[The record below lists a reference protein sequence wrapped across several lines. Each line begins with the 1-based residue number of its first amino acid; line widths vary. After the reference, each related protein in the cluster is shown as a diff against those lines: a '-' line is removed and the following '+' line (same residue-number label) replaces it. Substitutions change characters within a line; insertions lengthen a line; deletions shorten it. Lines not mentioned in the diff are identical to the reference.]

1 MTPAARLSAAIDILD
16 RVLAGSPAEVVL
28 THWARGNRYAGSGD
42 RLALRDLVY
51 DALRRRRS
59 AAWVGG
65 GRETGRALALGTL
78 RLSGQD
84 PAPLFTGERFAPAP
98 LTGGDAGR
106 ALSEAP
112 DAVRL
117 DVPDWLLPRLRSDLG
132 EAADEAL
139 EVLRHRAPVWLR
151 VNSRRASTAAVA
163 ASLRAEGIGTR
174 PHDDLKFAL
183 EVTDNARKTRSSKAF
198 PEGLFEFQDAHSQA
212 VTLLLGEVRG
222 LPVLDYCAGGG
233 GKALHLADL
242 GARVT
247 AHDAHPARMRDL
259 PARAARAGVAISPA
273 ATAALPGLGP
283 WPLVLVDAPCSGSGT
298 WRRDPEGKWA
308 LTPERL
314 AGLLETQDSVLDAA
328 SALVEAGGRLAWIT
342 CSLLAAENRGRIATF
357 LARHRGWSATAARLF
372 MPGASGDG
380 FSIEILARSP
390 QG

>member
-1 MTPAARLSAAIDILD
+1 MTPASRLSAAIDILD
-16 RVLAGSPAEVVL
+16 RVLSGTPAELAL
-28 THWARGNRYAGSGD
+28 TQWARGNRYAGSGD

-65 GRETGRALALGTL
+65 GRETGRALVLGTL
-78 RLSGQD
+78 RLAGQD

-98 LTGGDAGR
+98 MTGDDAGR
-106 ALSEAP
+106 ALSDAP
-112 DAVRL
+112 DAIRL
-117 DVPDWLLPRLRSDLG
+117 DVPDWLLPRLRTDLG
-132 EAADEAL
+132 DAADEVL
-139 EVLRHRAPVWLR
+139 EVMRHRAPVWLR
-151 VNSRRASTAAVA
+151 VNSRRASVAAVA
-163 ASLRAEGIGTR
+163 EALRAEGIGTR
-174 PHDDLKFAL
+174 PHDHFKFAL
-183 EVTDNARKTRSSKAF
+183 EATDNARKARSSQAF
-198 PEGLFEFQDAHSQA
+198 SEGLFEFQDAHSQA
-212 VTLLLGEVRG
+212 MTLLLGEVGG

-247 AHDAHPARMRDL
+247 AHDADPKRMRDL
-259 PARAARAGVAISPA
+259 PARAARARVAIATA

-308 LTPERL
+308 LTPDRL
-314 AGLLETQDSVLDAA
+314 AGLLEAQDSVLDAA
-328 SALVEAGGRLAWIT
+328 SAQVAPGGRLAWVT
-342 CSLLAAENRGRIATF
+342 CSLLAAENRGRIEAF
-357 LARHRGWSATAARLF
+357 LARQRGWKGTALRQF